1 MPFALS
7 PGVTV
12 VEKDFTSIVPSV
24 ATSIGAFAGEFQ
36 WGPVL
41 YPVTV
46 SSENVLVQLFGKPN
60 DETAQSF
67 FTAANFLAYSNNL
80 KCVRVDS
87 NLARNA
93 VAAQSGTVTSMTLVT
108 GGSGYT
114 STPLVE
120 VGAPNVTGGTQ
131 AIITTVVTDNSVT
144 GFIIGTAGSGYTSV
158 PAITIGTSWSA
169 SAGVTLGQ
177 QIAHLTNLYTVTT
190 SGNLDPTTAPTH
202 ASVITTTGA
211 FVPTTQYTITL
222 VGDTDFTL
230 IGAASNAVGVIFTA
244 SGVGGGTTG
253 TARPSVDNGSAKLKW
268 AGLRA
273 TATSSITVGGVKI
286 KNADDYEQN
295 WSSGQGV
302 IGAFAAKYPGTYG
315 NAIKISSA
323 DNSTFSTWEYKTSF
337 PSAPGTSAAAARVG
351 GSKDELHM
359 VVVEIQGAVEVV
371 LETYSF
377 LSKASD
383 AKKKDGSN
391 SYYKTVINNS
401 SKYVWWTDHPVAG
414 TNWGTT
420 ATGTT
425 FADLDGGDDTITLTG
440 GVDDFAATQGNFTA
454 GFDLF
459 LNSEEID
466 VSLIMMGKASVATAG
481 YVISNIAEVR
491 KDCVVCISPEDTITT
506 DPIIG
511 TGSAAAAKVVAYH
524 TALLAAGGESSY
536 AVLDSGYK
544 YQYDRYNDVY
554 RWIPLNGD
562 IAGLCARTDNTNDPW
577 FSPGGMSRGQIKNAI
592 KLSFNPGKTERDT
605 LYNIGVNPVVSF
617 PGSGTVLYGDKTLLT
632 RPSAFDRINVRRLFI
647 ILEKSIAIA
656 AKAQLFEFNDS
667 FTRAQFKNLVE
678 PYLRDV
684 EGRRGITDFRVV
696 CDETNN
702 TGEVIDRNEFVAD
715 IYIKPARSINFITL
729 NFIAARTG
737 ISFEEIGA

>member
-12 VEKDFTSIVPSV
+12 VEKDFTSIVPAV

-46 SSENVLVQLFGKPN
+46 SSENVLVQIFGQPN

-67 FTAANFLAYSNNL
+67 FTAANFLAYTNNL

-93 VAAQSGTVTSMTLVT
+93 VTTQSGTVTSMTLGT

-114 STPLVE
+114 SNPLVT
-120 VGAPNVTGGTQ
+120 VGAPNITGGIQ
-131 AIITTVVTDNSVT
+131 AVITTAVTDNAVT
-144 GFIIGTAGSGYTSV
+144 GFTIGTAGSGYTTA
-158 PAITIGTSWSA
+158 PAITIGTSWTA
-169 SAGVTLGQ
+169 SAAVTLGQ

-190 SGNLDPTTAPTH
+190 AGTLDPTTAPTH
-202 ASVITTTGA
+202 ASVIVLTGD
-211 FVPTTQYTITL
+211 FVIGTQYTIL
-222 VGDTDFTL
+222 VVGDTDFTAV
-230 IGAASNAVGVIFTA
+230 GAAFNTVGTIFTA
-244 SGVGGGTTG
+244 TGVGAGSTG
-253 TARPSVDNGSAKLKW
+253 TARPSVTNGTAKLKW

-273 TATSSITVGGVKI
+273 TATSHITVGGVKI
-286 KNADDYEQN
+286 KNADDYENN
-295 WSSGQGV
+295 WSAGQGV
-302 IGAFAAKYPGTYG
+302 VGAFTAKYPGTFG
-315 NAIKISSA
+315 NSIKISIA
-323 DNSTFSTWEYKTSF
+323 DNSTFSTWEYKTAFSA
-337 PSAPGTSAAAARVG
+337 APGTSDYVERAS
-351 GSKDELHM
+351 GSDDELH
-359 VVVEIQGAVEVV
+359 VVIVQITGSTEVV

-383 AKKKDGSN
+383 AKKSDGSN

-401 SKYVWWTDHPVAG
+401 SKYVWWTDHPVSG
-414 TNWGTT
+414 TNWGTAAANT
-420 ATGTT
+420 VYV
-425 FADLDGGDDTITLTG
+425 DLDGGDDTVTLTG
-440 GVDDFAATQGNFTA
+440 GIDDFASTDGEFIA
-454 GFDLF
+454 GYRLF
-459 LNSEEID
+459 ANSETID
-466 VSLIMMGKASVATAG
+466 ISLIALGKASTTVALD
-481 YVISNIAEVR
+481 VINNFAEYR
-491 KDCVVCISPEDTITT
+491 LDCVAFVSPQDISTS
-506 DPIIG
+506 DPINQL
-511 TGSAAAAKVVAYH
+511 GSTATDKIIAYRN
-524 TALLAAGGESSY
+524 ALPSTSY

-577 FSPGGMSRGQIKNAI
+577 WSPGGLNRGQIKNCI
-592 KLSFNPGKTERDT
+592 KLAFNPNKTDRDT
-605 LYNIGVNPVVSF
+605 LYQAGINPVVSF
-617 PGSGTVLYGDKTLLT
+617 PGNGTVLYGDKTLLSK
-632 RPSAFDRINVRRLFI
+632 PSAFDRINVRRLFI
-647 ILEKSIAIA
+647 VLEKAIAIS
-656 AKAQLFEFNDS
+656 AKYQLFEFNDG
-667 FTRAQFKNLVE
+667 FTRAQFKNMVE

-684 EGRRGITDFRVV
+684 EGRRGITDFQVV
-696 CDETNN
+696 CDDTNN

-737 ISFEEIGA
+737 VAFSELGA

>member
-46 SSENVLVQLFGKPN
+46 SSENVLVQLFGKPH
-60 DETAQSF
+60 DDTAQSF

-80 KCVRVDS
+80 KVVRVES
-87 NLARNA
+87 AGARNA
-93 VAAQSGTVTSMTLVT
+93 VAERSGPVTSISMFVN
-108 GGSGYT
+108 GSGYT
-114 STPLVE
+114 STPGVTIA
-120 VGAPNVTGGTQ
+120 APDSSNGIQALATATASGGSITG
-131 AIITTVVTDNSVT
+131 IVP
-144 GFIIGTAGSGYTSV
+144 GTAGSGYTAAPIV
-158 PAITIGTSWSA
+158 TVGTSFDTA
-169 SAGVTLGQ
+169 INVAVALGD
-177 QIAHLTNLYTVTT
+177 QIAHLDNLYTVTLA
-190 SGNLDPTTAPTH
+190 GTTNHTVVPVH
-202 ASVITTTGA
+202 TTGM
-211 FVPTTQYTITL
+211 V
-222 VGDTDFTL
+222 V
-230 IGAASNAVGVIFTA
+230 N
-244 SGVGGGTTG
+244 G
-253 TARPSVDNGSAKLKW
+253 TAELTW

-273 TATSSITVGGVKI
+273 KATAVVTLTAAVINNI
-286 KNADDYEQN
+286 NDYEQS
-295 WSSGQGV
+295 WSNGGSSTNV
-302 IGAFAAKYPGTYG
+302 FGAFAAKYPGKYG
-315 NAIKISSA
+315 NFIKISMA
-323 DNSTFSTWEYKTSF
+323 DSTTFASWDYKTSF
-337 PSAPGTSAAAARVG
+337 PSAPGTSASVDRVG
-351 GSKDELHM
+351 GSKDELHII
-359 VVVEIQGAVEVV
+359 VLEVQGTKEVV
-371 LETYSF
+371 LETYQF
-377 LSKASD
+377 VSKASD
-383 AKKKDGSN
+383 AKKTDGSN
-391 SYYKTVINNS
+391 SYYKTVLNNS
-401 SKYVWWTDHPVAG
+401 SKYIWWTGHPESG

-420 ATGTT
+420 AANTVY
-425 FADLDGGDDTITLTG
+425 ADLSALEDTITLTG
-440 GVDDFAATQGNFTA
+440 GVDDFAASEGNFTA

-466 VSLIMMGKASVATAG
+466 VSLIMMGKASAAVAG
-481 YVISNIAEVR
+481 YVIANIAEVR
-491 KDCVVCISPEDTITT
+491 KDCVVCISPEDTLTS

-511 TGSAAAAKVVAYH
+511 TGSAAATKVIAYH
-524 TALLAAGGESSY
+524 TALIAAGTSSSY

-544 YQYDRYNDVY
+544 YQYDRYNDLY

-562 IAGLCARTDNTNDPW
+562 VAGLCARTDNTNDPW

-605 LYNIGVNPVVSF
+605 LYNIGINPVVSF
-617 PGSGTVLYGDKTLLT
+617 PGSGTVLYGDKTLLAK
-632 RPSAFDRINVRRLFI
+632 PSAFDRINVRRLFI
-647 ILEKSIAIA
+647 VLEKSIAIA

-678 PYLRDV
+678 PYLRDI

-715 IYIKPARSINFITL
+715 IYIKPARSINYITL